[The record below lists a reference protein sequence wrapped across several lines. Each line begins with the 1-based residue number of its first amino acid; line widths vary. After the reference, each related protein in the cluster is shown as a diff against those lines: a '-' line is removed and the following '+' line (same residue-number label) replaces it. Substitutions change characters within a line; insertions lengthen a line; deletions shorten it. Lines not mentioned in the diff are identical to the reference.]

1 MKLLRMNENNANF
14 TRATSKTL
22 NVKTFNIRGQCLS
35 HEKVINN
42 ITQILFCFARSI
54 QFYFRL
60 EHSQSPKNLRISF
73 GEFKFTKKLSL
84 KNHFLE
90 RTKKSTKI
98 IKNSIKIN

>member
-1 MKLLRMNENNANF
+1 MKNNANF

-22 NVKTFNIRGQCLS
+22 SVKTFNIRGRCLS
-35 HEKVINN
+35 HEKLINN

-60 EHSQSPKNLRISF
+60 EHSQSPLKIFENLV
-73 GEFKFTKKLSL
+73 GEFKFTRNLSL
-84 KNHFLE
+84 KNTIFLE
-90 RTKKSTKI
+90 RNKLKKSTKI